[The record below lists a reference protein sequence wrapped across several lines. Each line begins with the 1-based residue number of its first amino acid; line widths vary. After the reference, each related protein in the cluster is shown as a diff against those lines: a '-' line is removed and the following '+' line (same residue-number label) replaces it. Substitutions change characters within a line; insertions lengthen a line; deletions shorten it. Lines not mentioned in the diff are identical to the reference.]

1 MYDNQFDI
9 LVTFLKRADQ
19 NGNSPVLPPEKPKPQ
34 PSVIFDAKKFL
45 TYYSLF
51 KIESNTATQEEKQQD
66 FIDEEIEAEIKGIFT
81 TQNTECRN
89 SRG

>member
-34 PSVIFDAKKFL
+34 PSVIFDAKKFS

-51 KIESNTATQEEKQQD
+51 KIEPITAIQGVKQQD
-66 FIDEEIEAEIKGIFT
+66 SVMKKLK
-81 TQNTECRN
+81 QK
-89 SRG
+89 

>member
-1 MYDNQFDI
+1 MP
-9 LVTFLKRADQ
+9 L
-19 NGNSPVLPPEKPKPQ
+19 EKPKPQ
-34 PSVIFDAKKFL
+34 HFLNFDPKKFL

-81 TQNTECRN
+81 TENTECRN